1 MGQPA
6 GAVCGV
12 DAGVNLEL
20 RSSPIMCAID
30 AGLIIWRFL
39 YYLLSPPIHQTQ
51 DPWKA
56 RIRTARIRLLRFRFQ
71 DEFSDPSRKG
81 DLADLLRNRYVRL
94 VVFAVTLSQVVK
106 LYGYS
111 GIPWTKAFASVYL
124 ASFLTIE
131 LLVTWHRPKID
142 DLIKS
147 SEKEDPISSS
157 GADSLSYI
165 SIAASVAFTLYFAS
179 AATRDAFGRPE
190 ESTLRWS
197 GLVVPISGAAFCA
210 PVYLYSVLKRD
221 QVVERDQF
229 QQVILPGFLLILLIA
244 LPLFPY
250 FIAPVIERG
259 SLEIVWHDVFTSL
272 MVVAWT
278 GICLKFTSSAT
289 KVVRALDNER
299 DRKRMEK
306 GAGVFFLVLNAVTAF
321 LYYRFSYDP
330 RGTQKASWTDNLG

>member
-12 DAGVNLEL
+12 DADVNLEL
-20 RSSPIMCAID
+20 RSSPIICAID
-30 AGLIIWRFL
+30 SGLIIWRFL
-39 YYLLSPPIHQTQ
+39 YYLMNPLVHQAQ
-51 DPWKA
+51 DPWMA

-81 DLADLLRNRYVRL
+81 DLVDLVKNRYVRL
-94 VVFAVTLSQVVK
+94 LVFAVTFSQVVK

-111 GIPWTKAFASVYL
+111 GIPWTKAIASLYL

-131 LLVTWHRPKID
+131 LLVTWYRPKID
-142 DLIKS
+142 DMIKS
-147 SEKEDPISSS
+147 SEREDSISSS

-179 AATRDAFGRPE
+179 VAARDAFGRPE

-197 GLVVPISGAAFCA
+197 GLVVPISGAAFCV
-210 PVYLYSVLKRD
+210 PVYLYSVL
-221 QVVERDQF
+221 ERTQF
-229 QQVILPGFLLILLIA
+229 QQIILPGFLLILLIA

-250 FIAPVIERG
+250 IIAPVIERG
-259 SLEIVWHDVFTSL
+259 SLEIVWQDFFTSL

-278 GICLKFTSSAT
+278 GICLKFASST
-289 KVVRALDNER
+289 TRIVRAVDKEQA
-299 DRKRMEK
+299 RKRMEK
-306 GAGVFFLVLNAVTAF
+306 GSGVFFLVLNAVTAI

-330 RGTQKASWTDNLG
+330 RGTRKASWTDYLG